1 MIKVSDRKVALV
13 TGASSGI
20 GKVIAEYLADN
31 GFYVYAVARRAEQI
45 NLENRHNIEGLHMD
59 VTDKTSITSV
69 VNKIAAEKGKIDLLI
84 NNAGYGIYGSVEGLP
99 QEHARKAFDVNLF
112 GLASVIQ
119 ETLPIMRKNRSGTI
133 INISSL
139 VGKISMPILGWYGSS
154 KYAVEGLTDA
164 LRLEVKKFGIKVVL
178 IQPGTIVTEFEDV
191 AMATLEKS
199 VEPEEYLP
207 LKKSFSQVVRS
218 SYKKAPGAEV
228 VIKELKKIIKTRNP
242 KPRYAAGSDA
252 KTFLFFRKWFS
263 DRLVD
268 KLMGS
273 MYKM

>member
-1 MIKVSDRKVALV
+1 MKDLDKKVALV

-20 GKVIAEYLADN
+20 GKVMAEFLSEN
-31 GFYVYAVARRAEQI
+31 GYYVYAAARRVEQI
-45 NLENRHNIEGLHMD
+45 NPDKKKYVEGLYMD
-59 VTDKTSITSV
+59 VTDRSSINNAIS
-69 VNKIAAEKGKIDLLI
+69 KITADKGKIDLLI

-112 GLASVIQ
+112 GLGSVIQ
-119 ETLPIMRKNRSGTI
+119 ETLPVMRKHRSGII

-139 VGKISMPILGWYGSS
+139 VGKVSMPVLGWYGAS
-154 KYAVEGLTDA
+154 KHAVEGLTDA
-164 LRLEVKKFGIKVVL
+164 LRLEVKPFGINVVL

-199 VEPEEYLP
+199 TEPKEYLP
-207 LKKSFSQVVRS
+207 LKNSFSKLVRS

-228 VIKELKKIIKTRNP
+228 VIKELKKIIRTKNP
-242 KPRYAAGSDA
+242 RPRYAAGSDA
-252 KTFLFFRKWFS
+252 KTFLFLKKWFS

-273 MYKM
+273 MYKN